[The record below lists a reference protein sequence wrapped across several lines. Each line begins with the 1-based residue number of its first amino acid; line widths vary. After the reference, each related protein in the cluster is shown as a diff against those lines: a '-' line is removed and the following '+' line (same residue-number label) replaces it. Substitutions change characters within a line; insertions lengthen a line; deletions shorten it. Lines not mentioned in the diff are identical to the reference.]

1 MFVKL
6 WHQSHSIFPD
16 DPGRFVTV
24 LVILKSV
31 IDRDSSHPNIHARLQ
46 CIAFWIEPQNR
57 RMFCDGV
64 LQQDDVNIMV
74 KRLVVL
80 KRWFLLFQFAGRKR
94 IWTSSERQ
102 PTCARMARLPQNTW
116 PGKVEDRIADTM
128 ETKSSSRKVQLILN
142 GKAVSNDA
150 LQAAVVRQREI
161 GHRIEVRV
169 TSEKGDAR
177 RFVLEAGEMDL
188 LIAAG
193 GDGTLNEV
201 VHGLMDLPVVAR
213 PVLGVVP
220 LGTANDFATGCG
232 ILRDP
237 EKALALCMEGEAVPI
252 DVGKANE
259 HWFLN
264 VASVGF
270 GAEVTATTSPE
281 LKRLLGP
288 VAYTVMGA
296 ILAVNVHQYR
306 GRLTLPDHEITGSGP
321 VAIVGNGRQ
330 TGGGIQVAPRACID
344 DGLLDVLVVRHIPA
358 IALLTAARELQQL
371 SSDGEYISYWQT
383 PWVEIYPEE
392 AIPVNLDG
400 EPAEFSSVRYE
411 AVPRAIRLI
420 VPPNCPLLGTA
431 AV

>member
-1 MFVKL
+1 M
-6 WHQSHSIFPD
+6 D
-16 DPGRFVTV
+16 TR
-24 LVILKSV
+24 
-31 IDRDSSHPNIHARLQ
+31 AR
-46 CIAFWIEPQNR
+46 
-57 RMFCDGV
+57 
-64 LQQDDVNIMV
+64 
-74 KRLVVL
+74 
-80 KRWFLLFQFAGRKR
+80 
-94 IWTSSERQ
+94 
-102 PTCARMARLPQNTW
+102 
-116 PGKVEDRIADTM
+116 
-128 ETKSSSRKVQLILN
+128 SRKAQLILN
-142 GKAVSNDA
+142 GKAAGNDA
-150 LQAAVVRQREI
+150 LLNAVAQQRAA
-161 GHRIEVRV
+161 GHRIKVRV
-169 TSEKGDAR
+169 TKKRGDAR
-177 RFVLEAGEMDL
+177 RFAAEAGEADL

-201 VHGLMDLPVVAR
+201 IHGLMDLSKAQR

-232 ILRDP
+232 IPRDP
-237 EKALALCMEGEAVPI
+237 EKALALCMEGDGVPI

-264 VASVGF
+264 AASVGF
-270 GAEVTATTSPE
+270 GAEVTAITSPE

-383 PWVEIYPEE
+383 PWVEI
-392 AIPVNLDG
+392 
-400 EPAEFSSVRYE
+400 
-411 AVPRAIRLI
+411 
-420 VPPNCPLLGTA
+420 
-431 AV
+431 